1 MPEEPLIRN
10 YFYLVDSCH
19 PLENGALKR
28 WKLPSTSEVNAF
40 PYTKTGQKSECA
52 VCSMI
57 KKRFSKFRAEDH
69 SVLEASFTT
78 LFALIAEPATG

>member
-10 YFYLVDSCH
+10 YFYHVDSCH
-19 PLENGALKR
+19 PLENGDLKR

-57 KKRFSKFRAEDH
+57 KKRFSKFRAEDR
-69 SVLEASFTT
+69 SVLEAYFMS